1 MNKRTLTDYVL
12 EVFFVIVGILVLIPL
27 WYVLVVSL
35 STPQSYA
42 FDPVHLWPWAITFEQ
57 YTAVFRNSDVMHS
70 FAVSLAITLVG
81 TTLSM
86 LLSIG
91 GGYALS
97 KKDLPGRN
105 FFLTMIIITMFFNG
119 GLVPYYLLVRSLGL
133 NNTYLALI
141 LPSAINSFNLV
152 VLKNHFLSFPQ
163 SLEESA
169 HIDGYNDIQ
178 ILCRIVV
185 PLSAPVIATIT
196 LFYAVGYWND
206 YFQATLFI
214 SSSKMYPMQVV
225 LRQMVIMQT
234 VAGNHGMNGQSIE
247 QFKMACVIVGILP
260 MLIIYPFI
268 QNFFAKGIM
277 IGAIKE

>member
-1 MNKRTLTDYVL
+1 MNRRTLTDHVL
-12 EVFFVIVGILVLIPL
+12 EVFFALMGLLVLLPL

-42 FDPVHLWPWAITFEQ
+42 ADPVHLWPRTISFDQ
-57 YTAVFRNSDVMHS
+57 YAAVLRNSDVMRS
-70 FAVSLAITLVG
+70 FAISLMVTVVG
-81 TTLSM
+81 TALSM

-97 KKDLPGRN
+97 KKEMPGRDL
-105 FFLTMIIITMFFNG
+105 FLTLIIITMFFSG

-141 LPSAINSFNLV
+141 LPTAINSFNLI